1 MDMSEDRLKTEEG
14 GIFSDKKINRL
25 IDKYRD
31 RILDGLD
38 I

>member
-31 RILDGLD
+31 RMIDGLD